1 MAQTSLAT
9 VAHLASGFPV
19 PLIGALGVPMRERPV
34 GSWEAALSPYGGR
47 MRSFGEEFDVGPGYL
62 NTPSIGVPPRIVVEA
77 VRASVDAW
85 AIGGAA
91 APDFDPAV
99 ETARSAFASLVG
111 VPVQSVAIGDV
122 VSSMLGRVAASLPQG
137 TRVLTAA
144 REFSSVSFPFAAQG
158 HEVVEAPLAALPE
171 QAASF
176 DVVAVSVVAS
186 VDGALVDLHALR
198 AGRGDALVVLDATQ
212 SLGWLPAELEW
223 ADVVVA
229 GGYKWLLSP
238 RGATWMAVSDR
249 LLERVVPAAAG
260 WYAASSR
267 WDDIY
272 GLPLRLAS
280 GARRLDVSPA
290 WLAHVGA
297 AVALP
302 WLASLDRAAVRDH
315 DVGLANRVRAGLDM
329 PVGDSAI
336 LTLRRG
342 DAAERLA
349 ARGVTASV
357 RDGAARVGFHLHN
370 TVDDADM
377 VIEAMSG
384 RGRHS

>member
-1 MAQTSLAT
+1 
-9 VAHLASGFPV
+9 
-19 PLIGALGVPMRERPV
+19 
-34 GSWEAALSPYGGR
+34 
-47 MRSFGEEFDVGPGYL
+47 MRSFGGEFDVGPGYV

-77 VRASVDAW
+77 VRASVEAW
-85 AIGGAA
+85 AVGSAA
-91 APDFDPAV
+91 ATDFDAAV
-99 ETARSAFASLVG
+99 EIARSAFASLAG
-111 VPVQSVAIGDV
+111 VPVASVAIGDV
-122 VSSMLGRVAASLPQG
+122 VSSMLGRVAASLPRG

-144 REFSSVSFPFAAQG
+144 REFTSVSFPFAAQG

-186 VDGALVDLHALR
+186 VDGALVDLQALR
-198 AGRGDALVVLDATQ
+198 AECGDALVVLDATQ
-212 SLGWLPAELEW
+212 SLGWLPAELGW

-260 WYAASSR
+260 WYAGASR
-267 WDDIY
+267 WDSIY
-272 GLPLRLAS
+272 GLPLRLAPD
-280 GARRLDVSPA
+280 ARRLDVSPA

-302 WLASLDRAAVRDH
+302 WLASLDRASVRDH

-329 PVGDSAI
+329 PAGDSAI
-336 LTLRRG
+336 LTLRRA

-349 ARGVTASV
+349 ACGVTAAV

-377 VIEAMSG
+377 VIEAVSG
-384 RGRHS
+384 RGRHHAG